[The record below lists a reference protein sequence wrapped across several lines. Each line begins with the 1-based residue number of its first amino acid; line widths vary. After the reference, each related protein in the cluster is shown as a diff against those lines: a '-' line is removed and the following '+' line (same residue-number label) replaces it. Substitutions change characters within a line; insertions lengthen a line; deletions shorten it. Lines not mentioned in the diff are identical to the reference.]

1 MAVDLALWDTN
12 DQRIL
17 DYPRADDQPVVNLDP
32 RYLVLRI
39 VREARPDAPE
49 GFTMRQVF
57 TVDLSARE
65 WRHGWELI
73 ELPVPAPAP
82 DWATFKR
89 ILLSHPEIN
98 PLLNSGLAGHPAAAM
113 SLPTTMLL
121 VSGGGDAR
129 DWAGDVADFRS
140 AWLAL
145 RRLGLVSAEL
155 LQQVRALAIA
165 SNLPE
170 AFVEA
175 LGGGVRPSAQYLG
188 QEWMD
193 AAGQLWR
200 VEQPRG
206 EDGQFMPD
214 DPTTPER
221 ESLYWVEVP
230 A

>member
-1 MAVDLALWDTN
+1 MTTLALWDTI

-17 DYPRADDQPVVNLDP
+17 GYPRADDQPVVNLDA

-39 VREARPDAPE
+39 VKEDRPDAPE
-49 GFTMRQVF
+49 GFTVRQVF

-73 ELPVPAPAP
+73 ELPEPAPTP
-82 DWATFKR
+82 DWGTFKR
-89 ILLSHPEIN
+89 ALLGHPEIN
-98 PLLNSGLAGHPAAAM
+98 PLLNSGLAGHPAAAL
-113 SLPTTMLL
+113 SLPATLL
-121 VSGGGDAR
+121 NVSGG
-129 DWAGDVADFRS
+129 GDVADFRS
-140 AWLAL
+140 AWLTL

-155 LQQVRALAIA
+155 LQEVRALAIA

-200 VEQPRG
+200 VEQPRD
-206 EDGQFMPD
+206 EIGQFMPD

-230 A
+230 E